1 MQYNNNGNVVMVGKF
16 GEACLHCIAL
26 LSIQLNY
33 VVVSG
38 QFFSFF
44 FCLVCDVVDNNNN
57 NTIQ

>member
-1 MQYNNNGNVVMVGKF
+1 MVSKYS
-16 GEACLHCIAL
+16 EACLHCIAL

-57 NTIQ
+57 NNTIQ

>member
-1 MQYNNNGNVVMVGKF
+1 MVSLIIIIIIIIIIIQYNNNGSVVMVSKY

-38 QFFSFF
+38 QFFSA
-44 FCLVCDVVDNNNN
+44 
-57 NTIQ
+57 